1 MTFKIFTS
9 PKLNKNNALEVFFSC
24 GKSLNPQDFHQ
35 TLPEGTF
42 PWWLFWSTPS
52 QMAICW
58 LMKNFQWM
66 SRTSFKE
73 QSPLSAVLA
82 IVPLV
87 LLTQVV
93 TASLFPMPLLHCEHW
108 LACWMWKLTS
118 LSSSTKNSEVSQM
131 CCLFCCFL
139 SWKSKLSHFQD
150 CVGTKG
156 DQVGWHKWVFAS
168 RSGVFVPFGVTM
180 QEAKTLLSLSQ
191 FGVIMQETKCC
202 LLWEK
207 HCDRSKKN
215 QPENDSCHETLLSWL
230 PHSNKGVAWS
240 QESFGIQSVHWEQS
254 CIWRFSFWTQS
265 SFVSDSFVKQQ
276 EVTERDCSSCM

>member
-9 PKLNKNNALEVFFSC
+9 PKLNKNNALEIFLSC

-42 PWWLFWSTPS
+42 PWQLFWSTPP

-73 QSPLSAVLA
+73 QSPLPAVLA

-93 TASLFPMPLLHCEHW
+93 TASLLPMPLLHCDHW
-108 LACWMWKLTS
+108 LACWVWKLTS

-150 CVGTKG
+150 CVRTKG

-168 RSGVFVPFGVTM
+168 RSGVFVPFGV
-180 QEAKTLLSLSQ
+180 
-191 FGVIMQETKCC
+191 IM
-202 LLWEK
+202 
-207 HCDRSKKN
+207 
-215 QPENDSCHETLLSWL
+215 
-230 PHSNKGVAWS
+230 
-240 QESFGIQSVHWEQS
+240 
-254 CIWRFSFWTQS
+254 
-265 SFVSDSFVKQQ
+265 
-276 EVTERDCSSCM
+276 